1 MSIDELERRFHAN
14 PDDEDLRAQ
23 LIVALRRSQRDQEAQ
38 QLIKERFSCPV
49 SWDEL
54 ETNSEDQMSRHCR
67 QCDKAVYYVSSLS
80 DLQERAEKQEC
91 VVAPPELVD
100 QYCQGLAQS
109 SLPLHKDSK
118 ELPHCMNSYAGDLT
132 PLASPRFKGSVAP
145 PPHIQ
150 AQIAAQRAEE
160 RRQEGLLGWIR
171 RNFLRE

>member
-1 MSIDELERRFHAN
+1 MSIDELKRRFHAN
-14 PDDEDLRAQ
+14 PEDEDLRAQ

-38 QLIKERFSCPV
+38 QLVKERFSCPV

-54 ETNSEDQMSRHCR
+54 EAKPGDRTSRHCR
-67 QCDKAVYYVSSLS
+67 QCDKSVYYVSNLS

-100 QYCQGLAQS
+100 QYCEGLTQS

-118 ELPHCMNSYAGDLT
+118 KLPHCMNSLPADF
-132 PLASPRFKGSVAP
+132 PNPAIPFKGSMAP